1 MTTTAPIIEIS
12 DLHHSYGQK
21 AIYAGLNL
29 TIEPGTV
36 FGLLGKNGVGKSTL
50 INILMGYLQ
59 PTGGQCMVFGEP
71 SHHLSA
77 PTRQKIA
84 LLYEGFTSY
93 DYMTIEQIERFF
105 APFYPRWKKKLFY
118 DLVALMDVQNQQKLN
133 TLSFGQKSQV
143 ILGLL
148 FAQDANLLILDDYS
162 MGLDAGYRCLLVD
175 YLKNYIHRTDKT
187 VLITSHIMSDLEKL
201 VEEIA
206 IVDRT
211 TEVYRDSMS
220 NFCQQFRCYVTTG
233 RQKMTDG
240 IHRTEQGH
248 STTRIYSFLDQE
260 EIEAKIDKKTT
271 LIDVSFEERFLG
283 FVGKY

>member
-1 MTTTAPIIEIS
+1 MATTPTVEVI
-12 DLHHSYGQK
+12 DLHHSYGSKQ
-21 AIYAGLNL
+21 IYAKLDL

-59 PTGGQCMVFGEP
+59 PTRGQCMVFGEP
-71 SHHLSA
+71 SHQLSA
-77 PTRQKIA
+77 PTRQRIA

-105 APFYPRWKKKLFY
+105 SPFYPRWEKRLFY
-118 DLVALMDVQNQQKLN
+118 ELIALMDVQQQQKLN

-148 FAQDANLLILDDYS
+148 FAQDADLLILDDYS
-162 MGLDAGYRCLLVD
+162 MGLDAGYRYLLVD
-175 YLKNYIHRTDKT
+175 YLKNYIQGTQKT

-201 VEEIA
+201 VKEIA
-206 IVDRT
+206 IVDRST
-211 TEVYRDSMS
+211 DVYRDSMS
-220 NFCQQFRCYVTTG
+220 NFCQQFRCYEVDG
-233 RQKMTDG
+233 EQAKIEG
-240 IHRTEQGH
+240 IHRREKRGEI
-248 STTRIYSFLDQE
+248 TRLYSFLDQQA
-260 EIEAKIDKKTT
+260 IETKINKKTT
-271 LIDVSFEERFLG
+271 PVEVSFEERFLG

>member
-1 MTTTAPIIEIS
+1 MATTPPVIEIT
-12 DLHHSYGQK
+12 DLHHSYGRK

-29 TIEPGTV
+29 SIGPGTV

-59 PTGGQCMVFGEP
+59 PTGGQCRVFGEP

-93 DYMTIEQIERFF
+93 DYMTIEQVEHFF
-105 APFYPRWKKKLFY
+105 APFYPRWEKELFY
-118 DLVALMDVQNQQKLN
+118 DLVALMDVQNDQKLN

-148 FAQDANLLILDDYS
+148 FAQNADLLILDDYS

-175 YLKNYIHRTDKT
+175 YLKNYICGTDKT

-201 VEEIA
+201 VEQIA
-206 IVDRT
+206 IVERT
-211 TEVYRDSMS
+211 TDVYQDTME
-220 NFCQQFRCYVTTG
+220 NFCRNFRCYEVNG
-233 RQKMTDG
+233 RVEKREG
-240 IHRTEQGH
+240 VHRVEQGH
-248 STTRIYSFLDQE
+248 GTTRIYSFLNRDE
-260 EIEAKIDKKTT
+260 LEKIIEKNLAEVE
-271 LIDVSFEERFLG
+271 VSFEERFLG